1 MTNLTEAAGRV
12 IASDITEAF
21 NSTDAALLSNAR
33 LATSVLEG
41 TIRSGMHPRTKQKLL
56 EAMSIGY
63 GRILEGRKA
72 MVQAH
77 SQMVVIQRQSSIATV
92 GYGCWGEPA
101 KFFES
106 GELGAADTRTAEPAL
121 GR

>member
-1 MTNLTEAAGRV
+1 MTHLTEAAGRV
-12 IASDITEAF
+12 IASDVTDAF

-56 EAMSIGY
+56 EAMNIGY

-72 MVQAH
+72 IVQAH
-77 SQMVVIQRQSSIATV
+77 SQMVVIQKQSNIATV

-101 KFFES
+101 RFFES
-106 GELGAADTRTAEPAL
+106 GQIEDADMQAAEPAH
-121 GR
+121 GV